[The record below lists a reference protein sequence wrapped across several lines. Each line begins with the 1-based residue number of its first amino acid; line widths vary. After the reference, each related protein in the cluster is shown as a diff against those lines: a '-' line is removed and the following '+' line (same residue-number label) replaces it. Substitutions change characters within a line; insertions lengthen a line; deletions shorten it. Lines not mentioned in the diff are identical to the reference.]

1 MTSFLLDSMATGVI
15 LEILNSLVIIF
26 LATEIHRIWNS
37 PSTSSPSISQ
47 MTSFPPSSSTLSSL
61 LSSYSSILLTLLLWS
76 LLIFLYY
83 HHLPIQSLLLSLS
96 PSSPLSIILLILLIL
111 LFGIFLFITFQFPNK
126 SSRLLLSSLSS
137 FSQQRFVLPL
147 LSLLSLLFFSGFF
160 FLHSGNNIYVQWLS
174 QFSLIVLSFIAV
186 LYLDIHRFRDD
197 ISIRKFF
204 LGLFQAVLYSLG
216 AIPILMI
223 LISFFFLILSS
234 LLEALGAHPENSA
247 IFNQLIYYGTLYGP
261 FYVIYW
267 NAKHRLLRSP
277 YLP

>member
-1 MTSFLLDSMATGVI
+1 MTSFLLDSMATNVI

-26 LATEIHRIWNS
+26 LVTEIHRIWNS

-160 FLHSGNNIYVQWLS
+160 FLHSGKNIYVQWLS